1 MGAGPGDQHAPTVA
15 SEAWVI
21 HGDERG
27 TFGDSESDDLLPQL
41 VSKAVGGD
49 QSAWNEIVQRFSGRV
64 WAICRA
70 YRLGPADAADV
81 FQQTWLRVLENLG
94 SLRDPA
100 RLGAWIK
107 TTGKHEAL
115 RALRRAKRDQPV
127 GDWNL
132 LDRPVDATESPD
144 RPVLIAARNADLWQ
158 AFLRLTPRC
167 QDVLRVLVV
176 EADDGRPSYQHA
188 SAVLDIPIGGLGPTR
203 RRCLDRLRGFLTE
216 GIGGAAGASWQ

>member
-1 MGAGPGDQHAPTVA
+1 
-15 SEAWVI
+15 VI
-21 HGDERG
+21 HDNERG
-27 TFGDSESDDLLPQL
+27 TFADGEPDELLPQL
-41 VSKAVGGD
+41 VSDAVGGD
-49 QSAWNEIVQRFSGRV
+49 QAAWNEIVQRFGGRV

-94 SLRDPA
+94 SLRDPS

-107 TTGKHEAL
+107 TTSKHEAL
-115 RALRRAKRDQPV
+115 RTLRRAKRDHSV
-127 GDWNL
+127 GDWAM
-132 LDRPVDATESPD
+132 LDRPSDPAESPD
-144 RPVLIAARNADLWQ
+144 QPVLIAARNADLWR
-158 AFLRLTPRC
+158 AFLRLNSRC

-176 EADDGRPSYQHA
+176 EADDGRPSYARA
-188 SAVLDIPIGGLGPTR
+188 SAVLDIPVGGLGPTR